1 MEHRIDLKEIL
12 GRRMR
17 LRTEY
22 RGEAVGPAWEVEGL
36 GQGLVTLE
44 VLVQANTMEVLWV
57 QVPLCRY

>member
-22 RGEAVGPAWEVEGL
+22 HGEEVGPAWEVEAL
-36 GQGLVTLE
+36 GQGLVTMAWA
-44 VLVQANTMEVLWV
+44 VLVSGNTMAVLWV
-57 QVPLCRY
+57 QGPP